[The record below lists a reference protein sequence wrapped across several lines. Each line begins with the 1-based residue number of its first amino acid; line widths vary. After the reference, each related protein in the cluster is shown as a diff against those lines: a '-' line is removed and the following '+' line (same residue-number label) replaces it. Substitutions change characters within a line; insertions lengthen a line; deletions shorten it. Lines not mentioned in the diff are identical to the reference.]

1 MGIKSISQK
10 NLMCFKNAVLFLEG
24 LIFKMPMQ
32 AGLMLESILLKVM
45 SPAVLILEGLIFK
58 MSKQAGL
65 ILEGYIQKSQYPAA
79 LILESILLKVM
90 SPAGLIL
97 ECPLINDESGRPYF
111 REYPL

>member
-45 SPAVLILEGLIFK
+45 SPAG
-58 MSKQAGL
+58 
-65 ILEGYIQKSQYPAA
+65 
-79 LILESILLKVM
+79 LILESILL
-90 SPAGLIL
+90 
-97 ECPLINDESGRPYF
+97 
-111 REYPL
+111 